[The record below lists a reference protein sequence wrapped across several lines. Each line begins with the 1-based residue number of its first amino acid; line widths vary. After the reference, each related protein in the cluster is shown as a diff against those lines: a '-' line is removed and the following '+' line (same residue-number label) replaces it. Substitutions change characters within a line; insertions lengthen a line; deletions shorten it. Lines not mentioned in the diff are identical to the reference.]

1 MAQWD
6 EHSTGTRIKLLRG
19 KVTQQNLAELTGLSI
34 GVIQKAEQDQ
44 RMSLNTLLKIADA
57 LGTDISVIHGQRA
70 PHRSQSHEDRT
81 ALQGLSRA
89 VHDTSA
95 GYLPADTEPSS
106 LAELRD
112 VSGRLWKLYWKGHYS
127 EAAVMATPFLGEA
140 AARLR
145 EQPDGERAAAW
156 EVLSD
161 AYRIAAYCA
170 NLMGSRDL
178 AYAAIGHARS
188 SAEQAANPVRIAL
201 VDSGRAWIYLRDARL
216 DDALTLAEKAAL
228 DIEPRF
234 SRATPDELV
243 VYGSHINFAAVV
255 ASRAGNQVRAHD
267 FLSQSHATGA
277 RMGAERS
284 CLGTLFGP
292 VTATTQAVGVCVS
305 LGETGKALK
314 LVESIKDTS
323 SLQSAARNRFAMD
336 KALAQ
341 ADAKMWDASLD
352 TLEHT
357 LVGAPEWA
365 RHQALPGVI
374 VEKVG
379 RASTARLRRISKLIG
394 TTPEAGGFSAATRR
408 TAL

>member
-6 EHSTGTRIKLLRG
+6 DYSTGTRIKLLRG
-19 KVTQQNLAELTGLSI
+19 KVTQQNLADLTGLSI
-34 GVIQKAEQDQ
+34 GAIQKAEQDQ
-44 RMSLNTLLKIADA
+44 RMSLRTLLKIADA
-57 LGTDISVIHGQRA
+57 LGTDISVIHGQQA
-70 PHRSQSHEDRT
+70 PHRMQSRDDRT
-81 ALQGLSRA
+81 ALQRLSRA

-95 GYLPADTEPSS
+95 GFLPNDIEPPT
-106 LAELRD
+106 LVELGDFTRR
-112 VSGRLWKLYWKGHYS
+112 VWKLYWKGHYS
-127 EAAVMATPFLGEA
+127 EAAGIAAPFLAEA

-145 EQPDGERAAAW
+145 EQPDGERAEAW

-161 AYRIAAYCA
+161 AYRIGAYCA
-170 NLMGSRDL
+170 NLMGARDL
-178 AYAAIGHARS
+178 AYSAIGHARGA
-188 SAEQAANPVRIAL
+188 AERAASPMRLAL
-201 VDSGRAWIYLRDARL
+201 VDSGRSWIYLRDARL
-216 DDALTLAEKAAL
+216 DDALVLAEKAAL

-234 SRATPDELV
+234 SRATADELT

-255 ASRAGNQVRAHD
+255 ASRAGNQVRAED

-277 RMGAERS
+277 LMGGEHG
-284 CLGTLFGP
+284 CYGTLFGP
-292 VTATTQAVGVCVS
+292 VTATTQAVGINVA

-314 LVESIKDTS
+314 LAESIKDTS
-323 SLQSAARNRFAMD
+323 PLQHAARNRYAMD

-352 TLEHT
+352 TLERA

-394 TTPEAGGFSAATRR
+394 ASPASGGFRTATRR